1 MTRKQ
6 PELRRE
12 QILAEATRLFAKNGY
27 HATNIADI
35 ATALKLG
42 HGTFYRYFRNKRDIF
57 EQALHDVT
65 IRIAALAIGE
75 APASTVDEY
84 RDKVR
89 RVTMRVFRFLQ
100 QDQAA
105 ARLVFFE
112 SLGVDQEI
120 RAKIERAFDHLAQ
133 FTEQDL
139 IHGKQLG
146 YLRADLD
153 THTTAYLL
161 NAMTF
166 EGVRR
171 NLGKGEAEAERWM
184 DAAIRLVFQ
193 GIT

>member
-12 QILAEATRLFAKNGY
+12 QILAEATRLFAVRGY

-42 HGTFYRYFRNKRDIF
+42 HGTFYRYFRSKRDIF

-65 IRIAALAIGE
+65 VRIAALAMGE
-75 APASTVDEY
+75 APAATLAEY
-84 RDKVR
+84 EAKVR
-89 RVTMRVFRFLQ
+89 RVTLRIFRYLQ
-100 QDQAA
+100 QDEAA

-112 SLGVDQEI
+112 SFGVDNEM

-133 FTEQDL
+133 FTAADL
-139 IHGKQLG
+139 EHGQKQG
-146 YLRADLD
+146 YLPADLD
-153 THTTAYLL
+153 VTTTAYLM

-166 EGVRR
+166 EGIRR
-171 NLGKGEAEAERWM
+171 NLGKSDAERWLE
-184 DAAIRLVFQ
+184 AAVRLVFQ
-193 GIT
+193 GIR